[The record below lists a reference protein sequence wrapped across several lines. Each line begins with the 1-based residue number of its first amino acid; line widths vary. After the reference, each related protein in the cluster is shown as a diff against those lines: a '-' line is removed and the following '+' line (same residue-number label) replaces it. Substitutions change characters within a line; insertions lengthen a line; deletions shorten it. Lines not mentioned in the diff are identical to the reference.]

1 MAQVKF
7 YRGDFTNYTKEN
19 ITDYE
24 NSIYF
29 DTTNHVIYLNGQ
41 EYGVTEAIQDV
52 LGSGIV
58 TNVELTV
65 ADNDGPSLTVSKSDG
80 AGKITATTIPLFTIV
95 GKDAVKVTWDA
106 DKNKYETSLTLE
118 ENRGTDANQYNIL
131 SQSSNGLWANITL
144 EKDSATSATAFQL
157 KSGTKVLGEISIAE
171 ITKDKFLKSG
181 SVVEFKKDTTENWIA
196 PIPPASITTP
206 GTYLHL
212 VLATTANSTETGT
225 QDVYINVNDLVT
237 QYVAGKGITIDDSDP
252 LSNSDDVSIGINLQT
267 SKYLV
272 FNTSGQLQFND
283 NDLDTNITDAS
294 NNAYN
299 RAHTEITALTN
310 TVTGIQTSI
319 NNMDANVGDADKI
332 LVTITET
339 DGKLTNYVSKFI
351 GEMTLG
357 SYTAPTDGNTKITT
371 ASTLKDTISALD
383 SSIVQSNS
391 RISSL
396 EGISISLS
404 GKGGENFGFT
414 KNGNT
419 YTGSISTN
427 TLSLNDD
434 DKALDMTGSVFDGT
448 SIIHLSDALRATDD
462 SISWHTLTSK

>member
-95 GKDAVKVTWDA
+95 GKDAVKVTWDS

-118 ENRGTDANQYNIL
+118 KNRGTNANQYNIL

-181 SVVEFKKDTTENWIA
+181 SVVEFKKDTTGNWIE
-196 PIPPASITTP
+196 PIPPESITTP

-225 QDVYINVNDLVT
+225 QDVYINANDLVT
-237 QYVAGKGITIDDSDP
+237 QYVAGKGITINDSDP
-252 LSNSDDVSIGINLQT
+252 SSNSDDVSIGINLQT
-267 SKYLV
+267 SKYLI
-272 FNTSGQLQFND
+272 FNTSGQLQFKD
-283 NDLDTNITDAS
+283 NDLDTHITDAS

-357 SYTAPTDGNTKITT
+357 SYTAPTGGNTKITT
-371 ASTLKDTISALD
+371 TSTLKDAISALD

-404 GKGGENFGFT
+404 GKGGENFGFI
-414 KNGNT
+414 KNGNK

-448 SIIHLSDALRATDD
+448 SITHLSDALRATDD